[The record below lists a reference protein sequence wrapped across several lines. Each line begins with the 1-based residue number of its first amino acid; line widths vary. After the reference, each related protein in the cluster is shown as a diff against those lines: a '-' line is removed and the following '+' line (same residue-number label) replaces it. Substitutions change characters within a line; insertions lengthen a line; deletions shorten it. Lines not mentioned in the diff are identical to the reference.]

1 MKHKAKIFSFC
12 NQKGG
17 VGKTTS
23 AVNLAAGLAQRCLKV
38 LLVDID
44 PQGNASSGLGIE
56 KNKDTP
62 TFYTT
67 IIGKIEFEKTI
78 QRTKVDN
85 LYIVPS
91 NSDLSAAEIELIS
104 EHEREFKLKRHI
116 ETVREQYDFIF
127 IDCPPSLG
135 LITINS
141 LSASD
146 YIIIPLQCEYYALE
160 GLGQLLETY
169 SLVKRNLNPQLE
181 IGGVLLTMADFRT
194 KLTDQVISEVRSY
207 FKEKVFDSIIPRSVR
222 LSEAPSFGIPGII
235 YDKSSKG
242 ARGYFD
248 AIKEFQK
255 RFLVKEGN
263 TERES
268 QEFSESIAGKVIEEG
283 EKIQ

>member
-1 MKHKAKIFSFC
+1 MKHKAKTFSFC

-23 AVNLAAGLAQRCLKV
+23 AINLAAGLAQYGLKV

-44 PQGNASSGLGIE
+44 PQGNASSGVGIE

-78 QRTKVDN
+78 QETKINN
-85 LYIVPS
+85 LSIVPS

-104 EHEREFKLKRHI
+104 EHEREFKLKKHI
-116 ETVREQYDFIF
+116 DTVRAKYDFIF

-135 LITINS
+135 LLTINS
-141 LSASD
+141 LSSSD

-242 ARGYFD
+242 ARGYLD

-255 RFLVKEGN
+255 RFFVREDN
-263 TERES
+263 TEETS
-268 QEFSESIAGKVIEEG
+268 QEFSESIAGKVT
-283 EKIQ
+283 EKGGNA